1 MVHTHWRSLLFVL
14 CGLALLFGFAPLG
27 QAQAAG
33 TTYYVSTTGNNSNN
47 GTSTGTAWR
56 NVNYAAAQAQ
66 AGDTVIILAGTYNER
81 VQVQNSGT
89 AGNPI
94 TFKANPGATV
104 TIDGTG
110 INVPVNYEDGLFEIV
125 GKSYIVVEGL
135 RVINSSYVGIVV
147 RGPNAAN
154 ITIRNNYVSDTA
166 SSGISAW
173 GRVNAGQYNGVTD
186 LLIEGNEIN
195 RAMLNGYQEQLSV
208 AEGVEDFIVRN
219 NFLHDGGMGKNP
231 GGPIGIDIK
240 FGVRNGEVYGNIVTE
255 AANASHGIYIDGF
268 DRAVS
273 NVKVYNNLV
282 YNNTYS
288 GIQVNSEENGGSVD
302 NIDIFNN
309 IAYGNGVVGI
319 RLADGPGPLTNIR
332 VINNTVYG
340 NGGGIRV
347 EKRNITGVIRNNIV
361 SQNSNFQIRMGF
373 TKCNTQVVVQYN
385 LVDGYRSVKCEVYG
399 TNAVTSSPQFV
410 NAGAFDFH
418 LQSSSPAINAGIATG
433 APTFDYDNNVRPLNG
448 SYDIGAYE
456 RP

>member
-1 MVHTHWRSLLFVL
+1 MVLNRWYSLVLVLFA
-14 CGLALLFGFAPLG
+14 LALLWSAAPL
-27 QAQAAG
+27 QSVKAAG
-33 TTYYVSTTGNNSNN
+33 TTYYVSTTGNNNWA

-56 NVNYAAAQAQ
+56 NVNYAASRAQ

-240 FGVRNGEVYGNIVTE
+240 FGVRNGEVYDNIVTE
-255 AANASHGIYIDGF
+255 AANASHGIYIDGY
-268 DRAVS
+268 DRVVS
-273 NVKVYNNLV
+273 NVRVYNNLV

-288 GIQVNSEENGGSVD
+288 GIQVNSEEIGGSVD
-302 NIDIFNN
+302 DIEIFNN

-319 RLADGPGPLTNIR
+319 RLANGPGPLTNIKI
-332 VINNTVYG
+332 VNNTVYG

-347 EKRNITGVIRNNIV
+347 ETQSITGTIRNNIV
-361 SQNSNFQIRMGF
+361 SQNTNFQIRMGF
-373 TKCNTQVVVQYN
+373 VDCNTLMVVRNN
-385 LVDGYRSVKCEVYG
+385 LVDGFRNATCEIYG
-399 TNAVTSSPQFV
+399 TNVVTNSPQFV
-410 NAGAFDFH
+410 NAASYNFE
-418 LQSSSPAINAGIATG
+418 LQSTSPALNAATAVG
-433 APTFDYDNNVRPLNG
+433 APSFDYDYDLRPSNG
-448 SYDIGAYE
+448 GFDIGAYE